1 MVDLSLARTVP
12 LAFVL
17 SAVLAFGCSDNDG
30 PNNDPGPDDIRGDG
44 GSGGSAGIGGDG
56 GSGGM
61 AGTGGSGG
69 TAGGGGTA
77 GTGGAGGASEFCMNN
92 GNCSD
97 DDCVCADCVGDLG
110 CNAGCN
116 NNDVCNPSRENCLC
130 ADCNT
135 HPECPN

>member
-1 MVDLSLARTVP
+1 VDLSLVRTVP

-17 SAVLAFGCSDNDG
+17 SAVLAFGCGDNDG

-61 AGTGGSGG
+61 AGSGG
-69 TAGGGGTA
+69 TAGTA
-77 GTGGAGGASEFCMNN
+77 GAGGASAFCTNN

-97 DDCVCADCVGDLG
+97 DDCVCDDCAGDFFCKDACDNDGTCQAFREG
-110 CNAGCN
+110 C
-116 NNDVCNPSRENCLC
+116 PC
-130 ADCNT
+130 ADCRT
-135 HPECPN
+135 HPECLN